1 MGWERGVTKVEVVD
15 RDVAPVCDLSVSI
28 AGEKSRG
35 SRIHCS
41 HMTHHSLP
49 RTCTVPA
56 SYLQRSCPVLAPYL
70 HHTGTV
76 LAPYLHR
83 TCTVPAPY
91 LHRTC
96 TDTEP
101 VVKPL
106 GLLLEGF
113 EDNGKRASRRDPFVG
128 RNRIWGS
135 SSP

>member
-1 MGWERGVTKVEVVD
+1 MTTPRRFVE
-15 RDVAPVCDLSVSI
+15 SSI
-28 AGEKSRG
+28 
-35 SRIHCS
+35 
-41 HMTHHSLP
+41 
-49 RTCTVPA
+49 CTVP
-56 SYLQRSCPVLAPYL
+56 
-70 HHTGTV
+70 
-76 LAPYLHR
+76 
-83 TCTVPAPY
+83 TCTRTVPAPY